1 MTDDC
6 TLFLTLGRVELFW
19 VELGLVEFE
28 LFWVKLGLGAGC
40 GLKCGLGTRSLEEIL
55 RLLVE
60 VVTVRFVFV
69 GLSGMVGGRW

>member
-1 MTDDC
+1 M
-6 TLFLTLGRVELFW
+6 FW
-19 VELGLVEFE
+19 VELGL
-28 LFWVKLGLGAGC
+28 GASC

-69 GLSGMVGGRW
+69 GLCLVWLVGRW

>member
-1 MTDDC
+1 M
-6 TLFLTLGRVELFW
+6 LVEFELFW

-28 LFWVKLGLGAGC
+28 LLWVELGLGAGC
-40 GLKCGLGTRSLEEIL
+40 GLKCVLGTRSLEEIL

-69 GLSGMVGGRW
+69 RWS